1 MKFGDV
7 LRQLLSILAVIP
19 NSASEGKIG
28 GLNLVLKDGDH
39 MIQERTNQT
48 TRVIKALSEWPR
60 CELAFEVDIG
70 GFVCSVP
77 PFSLGAASALPSK
90 AATLVQGD
98 LLQAI

>member
-48 TRVIKALSEWPR
+48 TRVINNLKW
-60 CELAFEVDIG
+60 
-70 GFVCSVP
+70 
-77 PFSLGAASALPSK
+77 
-90 AATLVQGD
+90 TLVDFSAQCP
-98 LLQAI
+98 LSLWELPLPYHP